1 MSDTKGLIQNRL
13 AIAAKIVSSA
23 PILAKQV
30 LAEIVGRRLSDLL
43 TLELFADRIPNK
55 GGKGDAARY
64 KMGAQVCIQLRRQAN
79 CNSHAAAPMCSM

>member
-30 LAEIVGRRLSDLL
+30 LAEIIGRRLSGLL
-43 TLELFADRIPNK
+43 ALELFGDRIPHKVRQK
-55 GGKGDAARY
+55 GATREKI
-64 KMGAQVCIQLRRQAN
+64 GAQVSLQLLR
-79 CNSHAAAPMCSM
+79 